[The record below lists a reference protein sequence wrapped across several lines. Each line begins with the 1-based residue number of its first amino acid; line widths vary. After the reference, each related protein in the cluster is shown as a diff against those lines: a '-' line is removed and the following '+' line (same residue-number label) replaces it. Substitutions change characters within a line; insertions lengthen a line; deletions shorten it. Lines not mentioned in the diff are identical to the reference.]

1 MIPICYTASSVFWF
15 QTEEKKFYEHFDDD
29 KLEEVSKI
37 NDDDNGVD
45 NNQNDVDFAVRNCF
59 WNAAFCWVREIK
71 NTDLKLQLQLSSN
84 LKSSKKFTVDS

>member
-15 QTEEKKFYEHFDDD
+15 QTEEEKFYEHFDDD

-37 NDDDNGVD
+37 NDNDNGVD

-59 WNAAFCWVREIK
+59 
-71 NTDLKLQLQLSSN
+71 
-84 LKSSKKFTVDS
+84 